1 VERILSEKGG
11 TMNVA
16 RTVLALLALTAVVM
30 LAGCG
35 ADPAFTSG
43 KVYLQQQDYE
53 NAIKQL
59 KTAIRNSPDA
69 WEPHMWLGRAY
80 AETDELELASEEMFL
95 ALEMAPDE
103 TSTDEAENA
112 IAFYAQRYRREGFN
126 YIDAAQYEQAIAEYQ
141 KALIMDAR
149 HPDSH
154 AGLGV
159 AYQNMGDYDAAI
171 AEFEAALELK
181 PDEPILQKY
190 LLDAYSVKAGS
201 LDALEDYEGA
211 IDYYERIKAVDPS
224 YEYIDFNLGYMH
236 YLLHEWPQAISY
248 FETHLEQDEDDTDVI
263 RMSYYAYYQIAEEV
277 WDVDPETATTYY
289 ERAIAAIDQLVE
301 IEDAVTYHRTLNKI
315 YIKLGRLEE
324 ADAEL
329 EAMRMLLEAGSQ

>member
-1 VERILSEKGG
+1 
-11 TMNVA
+11 MNVA

-80 AETDELELASEEMFL
+80 AEIDELELASEEMFL

-103 TSTDEAENA
+103 ESKGEAENA
-112 IAFYAQRYRREGFN
+112 IAFYAQKYRREGFN

-141 KALIMDAR
+141 KAIVMDAR

-159 AYQNMGDYDAAI
+159 AYQNLGDYDSAI
-171 AEFEAALELK
+171 VAFERALELK
-181 PDEPILQKY
+181 PDEPVLQDY
-190 LLDAYSVKAGS
+190 ILDAYSVKAAS
-201 LDALEDYEGA
+201 LASPELEDWTGAIEYYEKIEAIAPDYHDLMFNIGNMHYLAEHWRKA
-211 IDYYERIKAVDPS
+211 IDY
-224 YEYIDFNLGYMH
+224 
-236 YLLHEWPQAISY
+236 
-248 FETHLEQDEDDTDVI
+248 FEIHLERDPDDTDALARVYY
-263 RMSYYAYYQIAEEV
+263 SYWKLAEEL
-277 WDVDPETATTYY
+277 WDVDQELATEYY
-289 ERAIAAIDQLVE
+289 ENVI
-301 IEDAVTYHRTLNKI
+301 DAVNKLIETDDTVSYHRMLQRI
-315 YIKLGRLEE
+315 YLKLDRPEE
-324 ADAEL
+324 AQAEL
-329 EAMRMLLEAGSQ
+329 EQIRMLLEAGSQ